1 MSSEMKVLE
10 KYLKKIE
17 DGEKYKKAFRLLLCK
32 FYHEITSDD
41 EWELKVSLQ
50 KALGKIL
57 SEKYELNEESK

>member
-1 MSSEMKVLE
+1 MKVLE
-10 KYLKKIE
+10 KYLIKIE

-50 KALGKIL
+50 KALGKTL